1 MCVPQ
6 KLASDTADKD
16 TSPGRYNYS
25 VHTTQR
31 HTAKAVS
38 TSAALINWARP
49 MRCVQPRCF
58 WHTTAAVTTIEI
70 SRLSVSTGWTFWH
83 AWHHVILSTPVGV
96 LQNVTCMYT
105 VVSFTCIN
113 VKNCCFI
120 GLTMCLCVRPTAKWH
135 IQQQK
140 YFHQLKCPGYS
151 TEFLSTT
158 L

>member
-113 VKNCCFI
+113 VKKLLFYRPNNVF
-120 GLTMCLCVRPTAKWH
+120 MCKAHSKVTHTTAKVFSSPQVPW
-135 IQQQK
+135 I
-140 YFHQLKCPGYS
+140 
-151 TEFLSTT
+151 
-158 L
+158 